1 MLDAYDQVIAARD
14 FLSSRIKGQP
24 RIGIVLGSGLGAFAG
39 EIEQPTAIAY
49 PEIPHWPCGRVP
61 GHASQLVFGNL
72 TGTPIVVLSGRAHLY
87 EGFSAGDA
95 AFGVRVLGALRVRTL
110 ILTNASGAVNENWQ
124 AGRLALL
131 ADHIN
136 LQGTSPLIGAG
147 CDRFGP
153 LFTDLSEAYDAELRK
168 IADARAAKLGIE
180 LFEGVYAGLLGPNY
194 ETPAEIRYLRA
205 VGTDMVGMSTVQ
217 ETIAA
222 RQINMRVL
230 AISVLTNMAAGVS
243 GAKLSHEEVLAVGQQ
258 ATGELA
264 RLLKAMVP
272 QVAGEIGD
280 GA

>member
-14 FLSSRIKGQP
+14 FLSSRIKAQP
-24 RIGIVLGSGLGAFAG
+24 RIGVVLGSGLGAFAG
-39 EIEQPTAIAY
+39 ELEQPTAIAY

-61 GHASQLVFGNL
+61 GHAGELVVGEL
-72 TGTPIVVLSGRAHLY
+72 AGATIVVFSGRAHLY
-87 EGFSAGDA
+87 EGFAAGDT
-95 AFGVRVLGALRVRTL
+95 AFGVRVLGAMRERTL

-124 AGRLALL
+124 AGKLALL

-153 LFTDLSEAYDAELRK
+153 LFTDLSEAYDVELRRL
-168 IADARAAKLGIE
+168 AHNAARKLGIE

-205 VGTDMVGMSTVQ
+205 VGADMVGMSTVQ

-222 RQINMRVL
+222 RQIGMRVL

-258 ATGELA
+258 ASGDLA

-272 QVAGEIGD
+272 QLAADE
-280 GA
+280 AER